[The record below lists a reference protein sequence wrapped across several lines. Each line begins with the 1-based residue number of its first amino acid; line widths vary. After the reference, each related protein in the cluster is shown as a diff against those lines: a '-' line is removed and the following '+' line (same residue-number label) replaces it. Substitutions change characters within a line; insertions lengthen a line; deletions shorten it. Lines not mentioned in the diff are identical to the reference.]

1 MKRRLLLSLIAVFVM
16 SLTVAPTFA
25 YPVTPYS
32 ADGSS
37 ENISAN
43 LTIDLPLTSDDP
55 TVNISVGALDTTAGG
70 SNGEPHTTAGL
81 GNGLYVDL
89 LSGIL
94 NGAEVDLINVASNH
108 TLGDPEVPD
117 TDSDSLIDQDTL
129 LVDLDALEVS
139 TSSFAQATDSETD
152 QFTNIAGLVIHGDSL
167 GLTNLL
173 STDAITGTIDNR
185 TEGLGAQSVS
195 QTRVDGLSVELPLG
209 LDTIISAE
217 ALTTTST
224 AFSDGT
230 IEGASATVNHE
241 FLNLMIQGQ
250 DYSDVPLGTVVPL
263 INILGTNIGSVVI
276 GPVADT
282 TITPGLSTATG
293 VALRVNVD
301 LVGVLELNVDVGTT
315 EAMASVESRPPTA
328 VTMSDMNI
336 SAGQNMP
343 AALLALGALGI
354 VITGTVIAHRRS
366 R

>member
-16 SLTVAPTFA
+16 SLAVAPTFA

-32 ADGSS
+32 AAGAS

-43 LTIDLPLTSDDP
+43 LTIDLPLTNQDP

-81 GNGLYVDL
+81 GNGLDVSL

-94 NGAEVDLINVASNH
+94 DGVEVNLVNVLSHH

-117 TDSDSLIDQDTL
+117 TDSESLIDQDTL
-129 LVDLDALEVS
+129 LVDLEALTVS
-139 TSSFAQATDSETD
+139 TSSFAAATDSETD
-152 QFTNIAGLVIHGDSL
+152 QFSNIVGLAIHGDAL
-167 GLTNLL
+167 GLTNLI

-185 TEGLGAQSVS
+185 TEGLGAQSVT
-195 QTRVDGLSVELPLG
+195 QTRVDGLTVELPLG
-209 LDTIISAE
+209 LSTIISAE
-217 ALTTTST
+217 ALTTTAS

-230 IEGASATVNHE
+230 EENASATVTHE
-241 FLNLMIQGQ
+241 FVNLMIQGE
-250 DYSDVPLGTVVPL
+250 DYSNVPLGTVVPL
-263 INILGTNIGSVVI
+263 VNILGQNIGSVII

-282 TITPGLSTATG
+282 TETPAMSTATG
-293 VALRVNVD
+293 VALRVHVD
-301 LVGVLELNVDVGTT
+301 LVGILTLDVDVGTT
-315 EAMASVESRPPTA
+315 EAMAAVESRPPTA

-336 SAGQNMP
+336 SAGENMP

-354 VITGTVIAHRRS
+354 VITGTIVARRRS